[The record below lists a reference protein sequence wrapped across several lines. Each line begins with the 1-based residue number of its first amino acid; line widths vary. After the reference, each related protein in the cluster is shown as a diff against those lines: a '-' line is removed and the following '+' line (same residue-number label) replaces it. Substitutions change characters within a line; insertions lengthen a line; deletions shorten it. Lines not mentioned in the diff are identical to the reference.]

1 MSKQAISI
9 IVGLVLVVGT
19 GSLVYFTK
27 KPIVVPP
34 ENVTNIVQNVST
46 TTIKNTPVKVTKL
59 NDDDD
64 DDDNGGT
71 TPAPVTTPTPTPTPT
86 PSGISLTQIAQ
97 HGSRSS
103 CWSAIN
109 GGVYDLTSWIPN
121 HPGGEQ
127 AIMSLC
133 GIDGSNGYNGQHGG
147 SSKTARIL
155 GGFKIGTLAK

>member
-1 MSKQAISI
+1 MKNRLTSI
-9 IVGLVLVVGT
+9 IIGLVLVVGT

-34 ENVTNIVQNVST
+34 EVSNST
-46 TTIKNTPVKVTKL
+46 QNTPVNVTES
-59 NDDDD
+59 DDDD
-64 DDDNGGT
+64 GNI
-71 TPAPVTTPTPTPTPT
+71 TPAPVTTP
-86 PSGISLTQIAQ
+86 SGITLTQIAQ
-97 HGSRSS
+97 HSSRSS

>member
-1 MSKQAISI
+1 MKNRLTSVI
-9 IVGLVLVVGT
+9 IGLVLVVGT

-59 NDDDD
+59 NDD
-64 DDDNGGT
+64 
-71 TPAPVTTPTPTPTPT
+71 APVTTPTPTPTPT